1 MYSIT
6 TGLMARGRSGLGS
19 ALCLVA
25 AALFTKS
32 LWMPT
37 FVQVGR
43 REMLAIAVAAPLPAV
58 AAVEPCAVG
67 ANNCHSTASAM
78 KPWKWP
84 TGTSRDV
91 AIKELRTVIEAYP
104 KEGQDGVDQGGWS
117 FAVDDLSSK
126 GYARVEFLSG
136 IGNFAKFFNGGKP
149 FVDDF
154 EVSVEDDKVSVRSS
168 SRVGDSDFG
177 VNAKRINYIA
187 SGLRAKG
194 WEASGV

>member
-1 MYSIT
+1 M
-6 TGLMARGRSGLGS
+6 RSGLGS

-25 AALFTKS
+25 AALFAKS

>member
-1 MYSIT
+1 
-6 TGLMARGRSGLGS
+6 
-19 ALCLVA
+19 
-25 AALFTKS
+25 
-32 LWMPT
+32 
-37 FVQVGR
+37 
-43 REMLAIAVAAPLPAV
+43 MLAIAVAAPLPAV

-84 TGTSRDV
+84 TGTSRDA

-177 VNAKRINYIA
+177 VNGFNLHRRSN
-187 SGLRAKG
+187 G
-194 WEASGV
+194 

>member
-1 MYSIT
+1 
-6 TGLMARGRSGLGS
+6 
-19 ALCLVA
+19 
-25 AALFTKS
+25 
-32 LWMPT
+32 
-37 FVQVGR
+37 
-43 REMLAIAVAAPLPAV
+43 
-58 AAVEPCAVG
+58 
-67 ANNCHSTASAM
+67 M

-84 TGTSRDV
+84 AGKSRTDAV
-91 AIKELRTVIEAYP
+91 QELRTVIEAYP

-126 GYARVEFLSG
+126 GYARLEFMSG
-136 IGNFAKFFNGGKP
+136 VGNFAKFFNGGKP

-154 EVSVEDDKVSVRSS
+154 EVNVEDDKVSVRSS
-168 SRVGDSDFG
+168 SRVGDSDLG